1 MNGDEQRLWKE
12 NREDHKEILAKLD
25 NLIDKSTVK
34 WLIGGSFAFS
44 MAILALVLR
53 IHLGG

>member
-1 MNGDEQRLWKE
+1 MNGNETERLWK
-12 NREDHKEILAKLD
+12 RLDRIEDKID
-25 NLIDKSTVK
+25 RLIDKSTVK

-44 MAILALVLR
+44 MAILALVLK